1 MKAVFEG
8 LLLSLGYFSQIHFPY
23 QIKEVSKKHYGFLAL
38 GLPLVGLVLGGI
50 TVLLYKVLSFYVDG
64 NYGGVVSGVVYF
76 ALYGFIH
83 LEAMADIIDAYY
95 AKHSGKDVYAV
106 LKDPN
111 VGALGAIGTFSF
123 MILKIVAIV
132 YLLKMALFWQIVLV
146 MILSRF
152 MAVVL
157 IYKSNLFHI
166 DSKFIYKMKEGI
178 DQKNLF
184 LLSSMIIVVT
194 FFINFWLLFLALLM
208 TYFLQLFLQK
218 NIGFLNGDGLGF
230 VIEMVE
236 LFLFNVLILF

>member
-1 MKAVFEG
+1 MKAFFEG
-8 LLLSLGYFSQIHFPY
+8 VLLSLGYFSQIHLPY
-23 QIKEVSKKHYGFLAL
+23 QVKEVSKKHYGFLAL
-38 GLPLVGLVLGGI
+38 GLPFVGLVLGGI
-50 TVLLYKVLSFYVDG
+50 TVLLYKVLSFYVDSI
-64 NYGGVVSGVVYF
+64 YGGVVSCVVYF

-95 AKHSGKDVYAV
+95 AKHSGKDVYVV

-123 MILKIVAIV
+123 MILKIIAIV

-146 MILSRF
+146 IVLSRF

-157 IYKSNLFHI
+157 IYRCKFHK

-184 LLSSMIIVVT
+184 LLSSLIIVVA
-194 FFINFWLLFLALLM
+194 FFINFWLLFLALFM
-208 TYFLQLFLQK
+208 TYFLQRFLQK

-230 VIEMVE
+230 VIEIVE

>member
-8 LLLSLGYFSQIHFPY
+8 ILLSLGYFSQIHFPY
-23 QIKEVSKKHYGFLAL
+23 QVKEVSKKHYGFLAL

-50 TVLLYKVLSFYVDG
+50 VILLYKVISFYVDG

-95 AKHSGKDVYAV
+95 AKHSGKDIYTV

-111 VGALGAIGTFSF
+111 IGALGAIGTFSF
-123 MILKIVAIV
+123 MLLKIASMI
-132 YLLKMALFWQIVLV
+132 YLFKMAMFWQMIVV

-152 MAVVL
+152 MALVL
-157 IYKSNLFHI
+157 IYTSDSFHK
-166 DSKFIYKMKEGI
+166 DSKFIYLLKEGI
-178 DQKNLF
+178 EYKYFIVFSF
-184 LLSSMIIVVT
+184 LIVSAT
-194 FFINFWLLFLALLM
+194 IFNTWWLLVCAFLTTYLLQNW
-208 TYFLQLFLQK
+208 LKK

-230 VIEMVE
+230 VIEVVE
-236 LFLFNVLILF
+236 FVLFNLLIFF